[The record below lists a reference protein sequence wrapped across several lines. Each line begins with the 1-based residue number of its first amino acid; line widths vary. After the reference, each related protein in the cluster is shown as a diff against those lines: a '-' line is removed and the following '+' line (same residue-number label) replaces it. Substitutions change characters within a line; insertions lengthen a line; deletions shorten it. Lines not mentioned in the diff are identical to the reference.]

1 MAEAGAVA
9 GDATT
14 PPAWLRVVRRF
25 RGPPEMNDIAGMT
38 GRRRRQV
45 GLAALAL
52 LLTGCAGIQQP
63 AERSARQDLQ
73 TIRAHHRW
81 EALTNALPE
90 LTATSTL
97 GDFLTFAMLNQPRVQ
112 AAYFDWAA
120 SVERI
125 TVERSLP
132 NPRLTFS
139 LDIRDVVEAVMP
151 GLMMDF
157 PGPGKLRVR
166 AEVASAQ
173 STASYF
179 NFEASVLQAAFDVKK
194 AYYQLHFLEDKILI
208 NRETLRLLADLEK
221 LARVQNEVGKVT
233 LQDVLRAQIEQ
244 DRMTTEL
251 ANLEDSR
258 NPLRAQLKA
267 ALGLLADRPDPPL
280 PAQFDSTPVEITS
293 DQLFATALARNPRLR
308 AMEAE
313 LRMADAG
320 IRLARKSKVPDF
332 NAGLE
337 ADVLQSPVMFRP
349 QAGMTLPIWR
359 DKIVAEIA
367 AAQAGQRSAQ
377 ARLSAEQI
385 ALAVEFADKL
395 FTCRESGRNLELL
408 RDRLIPKARQ
418 SLDVARSG
426 YLSGQIDFLNLM
438 DAQRALLGFQ
448 LADVE
453 ARTQRELALAEL
465 SLLILGLP
473 PTGAPVLPPAASTPA
488 KHPTAVHSPH

>member
-1 MAEAGAVA
+1 
-9 GDATT
+9 
-14 PPAWLRVVRRF
+14 
-25 RGPPEMNDIAGMT
+25 MNEITCMT
-38 GRRRRQV
+38 RSCQRQI

-52 LLTGCAGIQQP
+52 LLAGCVGVEQP
-63 AERSARQDLQ
+63 AERAARQDLQ
-73 TIRAHHRW
+73 TIRGHHRLD
-81 EALTNALPE
+81 AMTNALPA

-132 NPRLTFS
+132 DPRLTFS
-139 LDIRDVVEAVMP
+139 MDLRDVVEAVMP
-151 GLMMDF
+151 GLMLDF

-173 STASYF
+173 SAASYF
-179 NFEASVLQAAFDVKK
+179 TFEASVLQAAFDVKK

-208 NRETLRLLADLEK
+208 NRETLGLLADLEK

-233 LQDVLRAQIEQ
+233 LQDVLRAQIEE
-244 DRMTTEL
+244 DRMTTEV
-251 ANLEDSR
+251 ANLEDAR
-258 NPLRAQLKA
+258 HPLRAQLKA
-267 ALGLLADRPDPPL
+267 ALGLPGDRPDPPL
-280 PAQFDSTPVEITS
+280 PAQFESTPLEITS

-313 LRMADAG
+313 LRLADAG

-337 ADVLQSPVMFRP
+337 VDVQQSPVMFRP

-359 DKIVAEIA
+359 DKIAAEIA
-367 AAQAGQRSAQ
+367 AAQAGKRSAQ

-385 ALAVEFADKL
+385 ALAVDFADKL
-395 FTCRESGRNLELL
+395 FTFRESARNLELL
-408 RDRLIPKARQ
+408 RDRLIPKARL
-418 SLDVARSG
+418 SLAVARAG
-426 YLSGQIDFLNLM
+426 YLSGQIDFLNLI
-438 DAQRALLGFQ
+438 DAERALLGFQ
-448 LADVE
+448 LAEVE

-465 SLLILGLP
+465 SLLIVGLP
-473 PTGAPVLPPAASTPA
+473 PANAPMLPLAGGAPGQPPP
-488 KHPTAVHSPH
+488 PTR